1 MLLEVFCLL
10 DSASTMDH
18 KNVWFHF
25 IILIKSFIQL
35 KASLRHKNVVFYLQ
49 YGCWGTSAV
58 TSAVKAYPIRKTIL
72 ERIAIPRTAVT
83 LYKKNYSTRLEEQA
97 PFPK

>member
-49 YGCWGTSAV
+49 YGCWGT
-58 TSAVKAYPIRKTIL
+58 VKAYPILKTIL